1 MLCVPVQR
9 LRHVDKAFALSV
21 IFHVKAEVEV
31 VYFDVS
37 YSWREKSLSCG
48 QIQ

>member
-1 MLCVPVQR
+1 MGQNPFLLHRVPPVLCVPVQR

-37 YSWREKSLSCG
+37 
-48 QIQ
+48 